1 MIVMKFGGTSVKD
14 SGRIKEVS
22 QIIRQALSEKPIIVF
37 SAMGDVTDRLIEC
50 GLQALAEGV
59 IDASH
64 IETLHKKTAE
74 ELGID
79 TSEIDDLLIQLKGLL
94 KGISL
99 IKELSRRT
107 KDLLISFGERL
118 SVRIISAYLNKIG
131 IASKYFD
138 AWDAGLFTDSA
149 FQNAD
154 ILPESYALIKEKLW
168 TLNDNYEFTPVITG
182 FIGKDKKGNITTMG
196 RGGSDLTASILANA
210 LSAREV
216 QVWKDVDGLM
226 TTDPKFV
233 KNAKLVDEVSFDEA
247 SELAYFG
254 AKILHPRSIL
264 PAMEKNIPVRVKNS
278 YKPEVP
284 GTLIKKSVLSD
295 KLVKVITF
303 QEDITLVDIVST
315 RMLGLAGFL
324 AKVFHIFEKYEV
336 SVDMIASSEVSV
348 SLTLNKDLK
357 SEKNLDKLV
366 AELREFSDAQVSRNK
381 AMVTIIGDVKRASEI
396 LKTVFD
402 IMTKKNINVQ
412 MISQGSSKVN
422 ISFIIDKK
430 ELETIIPALHKV
442 FF

>member
-1 MIVMKFGGTSVKD
+1 MIIMKFGGTSVKNAD
-14 SGRIKEVS
+14 RIKDVS
-22 QIIRQALSEKPIIVF
+22 EIIRQALPKKPVIVF
-37 SAMGDVTDRLIEC
+37 SAMGDITDRLIEC
-50 GLQALAEGV
+50 GIRALDSGA
-59 IDASH
+59 IDLSG
-64 IETLHKKTAE
+64 IEALHKKTAQK
-74 ELGID
+74 LGID
-79 TSEIDDLLIQLKGLL
+79 TLETDELLTQLKSLL

-99 IKELSRRT
+99 IKELSQRT

-138 AWDAGLFTDSA
+138 AWDAGLFTDSV
-149 FQNAD
+149 FQNAA
-154 ILPESYALIKEKLW
+154 ILPESYALIKKNLGR
-168 TLNDNYEFTPVITG
+168 LKNNYKFTPVITG
-182 FIGKDKKGNITTMG
+182 FIGKDKKDNITTLG

-210 LSAREV
+210 LDALEV

-226 TTDPKFV
+226 TADPKFV

-278 YKPEVP
+278 YKPDLP
-284 GTLIKKSVLSD
+284 GTLIKNSASSD

-303 QEDITLVDIVST
+303 QEDLTLVDIVST

-324 AKVFHIFEKYEV
+324 AKVFNVFEKYEV
-336 SVDMIASSEVSV
+336 SVDMIASSEISI

-357 SEKNLDKLV
+357 SEKNIAKLV
-366 AELREFSDAQVSRNK
+366 GELKEFSDAEISRNK
-381 AMVTIIGDVKRASEI
+381 AMVTIIGNVKRASEI
-396 LKTVFD
+396 LKIVFD
-402 IMTKKNINVQ
+402 MMTQKNINVQ
-412 MISQGSSKVN
+412 MISHGSSKVN
-422 ISFIIDKK
+422 ISFIIDEK
-430 ELETIIPALHKV
+430 ELTTIVPALHDK

>member
-1 MIVMKFGGTSVKD
+1 MIIMKFGGTSVKNAD
-14 SGRIKEVS
+14 RIKEVS
-22 QIIRQALSEKPIIVF
+22 RIIRQALPEKPVIVF
-37 SAMGDVTDRLIEC
+37 SAMDDITDRLIEC
-50 GLQALAEGV
+50 GHLALNNGA
-59 IDASH
+59 INISD
-64 IETLHKKTAE
+64 IETLHKKTAR

-79 TSEIDDLLIQLKGLL
+79 TSEIEDLLTQLKGLL

-107 KDLLISFGERL
+107 KDLLVSFGERL
-118 SVRIISAYLNKIG
+118 SVRVISAYLNKIG

-138 AWDAGLFTDSA
+138 AWDIGLFTDSV
-149 FQNAD
+149 FQNAA
-154 ILPESYALIKEKLW
+154 ILPESYAIIKKKLGH
-168 TLNDNYEFTPVITG
+168 LKKNYKFTPVITG
-182 FIGKDKKGNITTMG
+182 FTGKDKKGNITTMG

-210 LSAREV
+210 LAAREV

-233 KNAKLVDEVSFDEA
+233 KNARLVDEVSFDEA
-247 SELAYFG
+247 AELAYFG

-264 PAMEKNIPVRVKNS
+264 PAMKKNIPVRVKNS
-278 YKPEVP
+278 YKPETP
-284 GTLIKKSVLSD
+284 GTLIKKSVSSD

-303 QEDITLVDIVST
+303 QEDLTLVDIVST

-324 AKVFHIFEKYEV
+324 ARVFHIFEKYEI
-336 SVDMIASSEVSV
+336 SVDMIASSEVSI

-357 SEKNLDKLV
+357 SEKNLDKLI
-366 AELREFSDAQVSRNK
+366 AELKEFSDARATRNK

-402 IMTKKNINVQ
+402 TMTKNNINVQ

-422 ISFIIDKK
+422 ISFIIDEK
-430 ELETIIPALHKV
+430 ELGTIVPALHNK